1 MIVICSLLLFFFQVG
16 GWNISGEFD
25 ISQWNFQRSLELLH
39 NQYNR
44 GGLFSWGVGEDE
56 RNSSRN
62 ILQLDQGGLGLPTR
76 DYYLNKSKDDE
87 VIKSLC

>member
-1 MIVICSLLLFFFQVG
+1 PVYPQIG
-16 GWNISGEFD
+16 GWNISGDFN
-25 ISQWNFQRSLELLH
+25 ISQWNFQNTLEILH
-39 NQYNR
+39 NQYSR

-87 VIKSLC
+87 VRHDSFLIFF